1 MKLTGKK
8 GQKGKIR
15 RIFKIVLFVLI
26 FALLFNYFQR
36 LLMKKWLDDQNATYM
51 WEEFHS
57 LEEDTVDVLFMGTSH
72 VHEGIDPMYIYENS
86 GITTYTLSGSQA
98 RFDTTYLALK
108 EALKTQSPKILFLDM
123 SAIQYDKQLREA
135 KIHLITDH
143 ISLPL
148 DKIELVRNSEDEE
161 LTMLDVLFPLFR
173 FHSRWN
179 EIKASDFQYATGDLD
194 TTYTR
199 GHYVDYTT
207 ITSEFHFYDEDG
219 MTSGITDRD
228 RSYLDRLVALCEEND
243 IELIMYKLPAPY
255 WSLSLSESATEIAAE
270 YGLEFWEMY
279 YEFDEIGL
287 DVTTDFRDATDHLNQ
302 YGAEKISSYLMEYLE
317 ENYDLEDQRGTNER
331 WDSDL
336 TGYHQELEE
345 AYQTMLEREAADE
358 EAGLTDDEDEEDD
371 EAIDHLV
378 VDAAA
383 EEE

>member
-1 MKLTGKK
+1 M
-8 GQKGKIR
+8 R
-15 RIFKIVLFVLI
+15 
-26 FALLFNYFQR
+26 
-36 LLMKKWLDDQNATYM
+36 KWLDDQNATYM

-86 GITTYTLSGSQA
+86 GITSFTLSGSQA

-108 EALKTQSPKILFLDM
+108 EALKTQSPQILFLDM
-123 SAIQYDKQLREA
+123 SAIQYGQQLREA
-135 KIHLITDH
+135 KIHQITDH

-148 DKIELVRNSEDEE
+148 DKIELVRNSEDED

-179 EIKASDFQYATGDLD
+179 QLNAHDFMYATGDLE

-207 ITSEFHFYDEDG
+207 VLSEFHFYDEDG
-219 MTSGITDRD
+219 MTCRITDRD
-228 RSYLDRLVALCEEND
+228 RSYLDRLVTLCEEND

-302 YGAEKISSYLMEYLE
+302 YGAEKISAYLMEYLQ
-317 ENYDLEDQRGTNER
+317 ENYDLEDQRGTNAR

-336 TGYHQELEE
+336 AGYHQELED
-345 AYQTMLEREAADE
+345 AYQTLLEAETEPED
-358 EAGLTDDEDEEDD
+358 GTDIDNQDDEEEDD
-371 EAIDHLV
+371 EAVDHLV
-378 VDAAA
+378 QDAD
-383 EEE
+383 EEEGE

>member
-1 MKLTGKK
+1 
-8 GQKGKIR
+8 
-15 RIFKIVLFVLI
+15 
-26 FALLFNYFQR
+26 
-36 LLMKKWLDDQNATYM
+36 MKKWLDDQNATYM